1 MISCQTLVLDYDY
14 IESIKSHNKLHYQ
27 DIRLALPDEESK
39 FLFKISLKPSVL
51 NTQAINKT
59 YIENYFTT
67 DISTYVYLVNNE
79 HIMIGNL
86 VSVEY
91 NSTDCV
97 IFTYQFRLLNEEIFS
112 LIYCVLQLNIS
123 SIENNKFLYEYC
135 KSVSDS
141 KKKVYEELDDYINPT
156 LSTLGTVEYNL
167 HEHRIPDIFDS
178 RLYDYNIHSCDLE
191 LYKTIDKSIIH
202 VYQTSDDNIFRI
214 TNNNDAVVSDD
225 IYHVVYDNIPVIS
238 KLKYIP
244 KEISNLL
251 TNNAS
256 TDYYYKVKTDPTTI
270 EDFLC
275 IMKYT
280 FCELEPFDFV
290 VNYNAPS

>member
-91 NSTDCV
+91 NNADCV
-97 IFTYQFRLLNEEIFS
+97 IFTYQFRLLNEELFS
-112 LIYCVLQLNIS
+112 LIYCVLQLNIG

-135 KSVSDS
+135 KSVSNS
-141 KKKVYEELDDYINPT
+141 KKKVYEELDGHINPT

-178 RLYDYNIHSCDLE
+178 RLYDYNLHSCDLE

-214 TNNNDAVVSDD
+214 TNNNDTVVSDD

-256 TDYYYKVKTDPTTI
+256 TDYYYKVKADPTTI

-275 IMKYT
+275 VMKYT

-290 VNYNAPS
+290 VNYNAP

>member
-79 HIMIGNL
+79 HIVIGNL

-91 NSTDCV
+91 NNADYI

-112 LIYCVLQLNIS
+112 LIYCVLQLNIG

-135 KSVSDS
+135 KSVSNS
-141 KKKVYEELDDYINPT
+141 KKKVYEELDNHINPT

-178 RLYDYNIHSCDLE
+178 RLYDYNLHSCDLE

-214 TNNNDAVVSDD
+214 TNNKDAAVSDD
-225 IYHVVYDNIPVIS
+225 IYHIVYDNIPVIS